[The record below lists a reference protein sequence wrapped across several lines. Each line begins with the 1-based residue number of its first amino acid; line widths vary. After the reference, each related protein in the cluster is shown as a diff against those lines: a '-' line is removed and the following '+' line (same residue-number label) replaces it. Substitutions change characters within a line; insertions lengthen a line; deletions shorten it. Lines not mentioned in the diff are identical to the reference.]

1 MSMALKAQNPRSQ
14 SATHAAAAM
23 YRAAML
29 GTLAL
34 WALTMASACGESALN
49 SDTLGAAQAEGV
61 TPRPPAEHPTGQAA
75 RVSPQGGDASGK
87 GETGSTSRGDFE
99 FSEHGALAMA
109 EALRQAAVAGEA
121 EAWLK
126 RHAVYPFD
134 VDGALRARDF
144 EALLASLRAEHP
156 ELGDELAP
164 LKTCEART
172 RDQLLDGV
180 DWHYIDRLGGKPPR
194 DELARD
200 LDRLG
205 LVDGDWL
212 VNCYQGREPGF
223 FVIVTQQND
232 LSKLRAL
239 RK

>member
-1 MSMALKAQNPRSQ
+1 MMALMSRHLRSQ
-14 SATHAAAAM
+14 FMSRGTRRGR
-23 YRAAML
+23 RAVVL
-29 GTLAL
+29 GVLAVCSL
-34 WALTMASACGESALN
+34 MMVNACGE
-49 SDTLGAAQAEGV
+49 GASVTIGQAQAEGV
-61 TPRPPAEHPTGQAA
+61 TPRLAAEHPTRDDAQPQA
-75 RVSPQGGDASGK
+75 PGGDASGK

-99 FSEHGALAMA
+99 FSERGALAMA
-109 EALRQAAVAGEA
+109 EGLRQAAVAGES

-134 VDGALRARDF
+134 VDGALRAKDF

-156 ELGDELAP
+156 ELGDEIAP

-172 RDQLLDGV
+172 RAQLLDGV

-212 VNCYQGREPGF
+212 VNCYQGREPGY
-223 FVIVTQQND
+223 FVIVTEAGG
-232 LSKLRAL
+232 LSRLRAL

>member
-1 MSMALKAQNPRSQ
+1 MTLMSRHPSSQ
-14 SATHAAAAM
+14 FTSRDTRRVR
-23 YRAAML
+23 RAVMF
-29 GTLAL
+29 GVLAVCSL
-34 WALTMASACGESALN
+34 MMVNGCGESA
-49 SDTLGAAQAEGV
+49 SGALGQAQAEGV
-61 TPRPPAEHPTGQAA
+61 TPAPPAEPLTGDAA
-75 RVSPQGGDASGK
+75 RSQAPGGDASGK

-99 FSEHGALAMA
+99 FSERGALDMA
-109 EALRQAAVAGEA
+109 EGLRQAAVAGES

-134 VDGALRARDF
+134 VDGALRARDI

-156 ELGDELAP
+156 ELGDEIAP
-164 LKTCEART
+164 LQTCEART
-172 RDQLLDGV
+172 RAQLLDGA

-223 FVIVTQQND
+223 FVIVTEAGG
-232 LSKLRAL
+232 LSRLRAL